1 MMREWEGESIVI
13 LDFGS
18 QYTQLIA
25 RRIRAEEVFSVI
37 LPPSAGI
44 EEILAEK
51 PKGLILSGGP
61 ADLTEEKAPR
71 VEADIFSLGIPILG
85 ICYGMQ
91 LISQMKGA
99 ELEKSGHR
107 EFGHTKIEA
116 DTGTTLFK
124 RTPTEQ
130 KVWMSHGV
138 RLKSMP
144 EGFVTTASSTGC
156 PIAAMNND
164 DERIYG
170 LQFHPEVFHT
180 ENGIEILQNFLF
192 DVCKCDRSWS
202 SKSFVELEV
211 SRIKKRV
218 GDARVLCAVSG
229 GVDSSVMAALVD
241 KAIGKQLVPVFVDN
255 GLLRDKEAEEVQE
268 ILAGCLTTDLVFV
281 DAADEF
287 LDKLAGV
294 TDPEKKRK
302 IIGATFIDVFE
313 RESEKHGPFAFLA
326 QGTLYPDVIESRS
339 TVGPSD
345 MIKSHHNVGGLPD
358 DMSFELIE
366 PLSLLFKDEVR
377 EVGRFLDL
385 PAEQIERHP
394 FPGPGLAVRVP
405 GAIEREDLELLR
417 KVDRIFIDGLK
428 RENLYHDV
436 WQAFAVL
443 LPVKSVGVMG
453 DERTYQKA
461 TALRAVTS
469 TDGMTADWARLPYDF
484 LQDVS
489 NEIINKVDGVN
500 RVVYDI
506 SSKPPS
512 TIEWE

>member
-25 RRIRAEEVFSVI
+25 RRIRGEEVFSVI

-44 EEILAEK
+44 DEIMAEK

-61 ADLTEEKAPR
+61 ADLMEKDAPR
-71 VEADIFSLGIPILG
+71 VKANIFSLGIPVLG

-99 ELEKSGHR
+99 ELEKTGHR
-107 EFGHTKIEA
+107 EFGHTRIEA
-116 DTGTTLFK
+116 DTSSTLFK
-124 RTPTEQ
+124 GTPAGQ

-144 EGFVTTASSTGC
+144 DGFVATASSTGC

-164 DERIYG
+164 AERIYG

-192 DVCKCDRSWS
+192 DTCGCDRSWS

-211 SRIKKRV
+211 SRIRKRV

-241 KAIGKQLVPVFVDN
+241 KALGKQLVPVFVDN

-268 ILAGCLTTDLVFV
+268 ILSGCLTTDLIFV

-302 IIGATFIDVFE
+302 IIGSTLTDNGF
-313 RESEKHGPFAFLA
+313 
-326 QGTLYPDVIESRS
+326 GTLV
-339 TVGPSD
+339 
-345 MIKSHHNVGGLPD
+345 
-358 DMSFELIE
+358 
-366 PLSLLFKDEVR
+366 
-377 EVGRFLDL
+377 
-385 PAEQIERHP
+385 
-394 FPGPGLAVRVP
+394 
-405 GAIEREDLELLR
+405 
-417 KVDRIFIDGLK
+417 
-428 RENLYHDV
+428 
-436 WQAFAVL
+436 
-443 LPVKSVGVMG
+443 
-453 DERTYQKA
+453 
-461 TALRAVTS
+461 
-469 TDGMTADWARLPYDF
+469 
-484 LQDVS
+484 
-489 NEIINKVDGVN
+489 
-500 RVVYDI
+500 
-506 SSKPPS
+506 
-512 TIEWE
+512 